1 MSTAPPPASQAG
13 TGAPPPPAS
22 DEGGATVFVPPFDPR
37 ETSKQL
43 EASTSPEVLAWLRT
57 AWSEWDARPEAA
69 VALVYRACQAAG
81 FTPQPDSGFRG
92 FMAWLPNNVA
102 DAAQTRVIT
111 ATPARQPASQQTTTA
126 VTPKWG
132 NFPASLPEVAETATS
147 VTTPDKVARKAAKRV
162 RKTLRRARRGALLSG
177 VAAALAGVAGVIAG
191 ATGGW
196 AAFTAALVAA
206 LAGVAGVIAGIN
218 VYSSGRGR
226 RRPRR

>member
-1 MSTAPPPASQAG
+1 MTTPSPTTPA
-13 TGAPPPPAS
+13 GAPPPPVQTAAPQTVTL
-22 DEGGATVFVPPFDPR
+22 EGVVDALRPMFGAQAPNINTW
-37 ETSKQL
+37 ET
-43 EASTSPEVLAWLRT
+43 RC
-57 AWSEWDARPEAA
+57 
-69 VALVYRACQAAG
+69 LVERLLNEK
-81 FTPQPDSGFRG
+81 T
-92 FMAWLPNNVA
+92 NNGPLQGA
-102 DAAQTRVIT
+102 DAT
-111 ATPARQPASQQTTTA
+111 AKALLDRAVGGWDNPDIKSGALLRAACTILGVTPVPATTQPPAAQPAAAPTWGDFPTA
-126 VTPKWG
+126 
-132 NFPASLPEVAETATS
+132 LPEVAETATS

-196 AAFTAALVAA
+196 AAFAAALVAA

>member
-1 MSTAPPPASQAG
+1 MSTTEPPPASQTEA
-13 TGAPPPPAS
+13 GAPPPPVI
-22 DEGGATVFVPPFDPR
+22 EGGATIFIPPFDPR

-57 AWSEWDARPEAA
+57 AWSEWDARPQAA

-102 DAAQTRVIT
+102 DATQTRVIT
-111 ATPARQPASQQTTTA
+111 ATPARQPASQQTTTVA
-126 VTPKWG
+126 PTWG
-132 NFPASLPEVAETATS
+132 DFPASLPEVAETATS

-196 AAFTAALVAA
+196 AAFAAALVAA